1 MSESKKARNDF
12 TLPPVIQTD
21 DGNTRGVGF
30 ELEYAGVDLSDSVS
44 MLETLLDCKAEKDNA
59 FSYRL
64 PVEGIGD
71 YRVEVDAALLHE
83 GTYKEYLASAGIDTT
98 NLELERRIDDLIES
112 LASVVVPCEIVT
124 PPLAMDDMDI
134 VQDIVTG
141 LRHRNARGTG
151 HSFLYAFGL
160 HINAEVVSLEA
171 GYLLAHMRAFALL
184 YDWICKDSK
193 VDFFR
198 KLSSYIKPWPAAYL
212 KILLDPA
219 YEPDVDT
226 LVGDYLRE
234 VGSRNHALDM
244 LPVFAMLDEEGVK
257 AQAKEPDLV
266 KGRPAFHYRLAN
278 SRIDQAHWRVAD
290 EWRYWVQVESLA
302 HDDKRKQ
309 LLALC
314 RDYLESNQTSVF
326 RPGGLWANHV
336 ADALALES
344 P

>member
-1 MSESKKARNDF
+1 
-12 TLPPVIQTD
+12 
-21 DGNTRGVGF
+21 
-30 ELEYAGVDLSDSVS
+30 
-44 MLETLLDCKAEKDNA
+44 
-59 FSYRL
+59 
-64 PVEGIGD
+64 
-71 YRVEVDAALLHE
+71 
-83 GTYKEYLASAGIDTT
+83 
-98 NLELERRIDDLIES
+98 
-112 LASVVVPCEIVT
+112 
-124 PPLAMDDMDI
+124 
-134 VQDIVTG
+134 
-141 LRHRNARGTG
+141 
-151 HSFLYAFGL
+151 
-160 HINAEVVSLEA
+160 
-171 GYLLAHMRAFALL
+171 
-184 YDWICKDSK
+184 
-193 VDFFR
+193 
-198 KLSSYIKPWPAAYL
+198 
-212 KILLDPA
+212 LLDPA

-266 KGRPAFHYRLAN
+266 KGRPAFHYR
-278 SRIDQAHWRVAD
+278 VAD